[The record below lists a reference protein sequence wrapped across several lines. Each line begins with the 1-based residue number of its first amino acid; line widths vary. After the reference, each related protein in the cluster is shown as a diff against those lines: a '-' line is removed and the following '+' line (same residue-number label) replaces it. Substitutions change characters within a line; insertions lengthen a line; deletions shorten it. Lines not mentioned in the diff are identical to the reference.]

1 VLDRVREAS
10 QEAAVCFSPEGD
22 LVAGVVVLG
31 IGLDAVLHTRHQPAA
46 IATSAIPVLL
56 GLHQIDE
63 AFVWWG
69 LQGHVPAAV
78 GRVAM
83 WIYLY
88 IALVVLPATVPALLL
103 WIEPARVRRWLIAP
117 FVLLGLVT
125 AAVIL
130 ETMLTGHPRVR
141 LADLHLAYS
150 IGLGHGVTVIGCY
163 IVATCGP
170 LFLSSFRWFRWFGA
184 ANLVAV
190 VTLAILVA
198 DGFTSLWCL
207 YAALVSAAVAWHLRS
222 RSSHLA
228 NPETFGTDTVVA
240 TR

>member
-1 VLDRVREAS
+1 M
-10 QEAAVCFSPEGD
+10 CFSPEGD
-22 LVAGVVVLG
+22 MVAGVVVLG
-31 IGLDAVLHTRHQPAA
+31 IGLDAILHTRRQPAA

-63 AFVWWG
+63 VFVWWG
-69 LQGHVPAAV
+69 LQGHVPVAL
-78 GRVAM
+78 GRAAM

-88 IALVVLPATVPALLL
+88 IALVVLPAVVPALML
-103 WIEPARVRRWLIAP
+103 WVEPQRARRWRMAP

-130 ETMLTGHPRVR
+130 ETMLTGHPSVR
-141 LADLHLAYS
+141 LAHLHLAYS

-163 IVATCGP
+163 IAATCVP
-170 LFLSSFRWFRWFGA
+170 LLLSSFRWFRWFGA

-207 YAALVSAAVAWHLRS
+207 YAALLSAAVAWHLRANGS
-222 RSSHLA
+222 LTANADQPGTLA
-228 NPETFGTDTVVA
+228 VSGMD
-240 TR
+240 

>member
-1 VLDRVREAS
+1 M
-10 QEAAVCFSPEGD
+10 CFSPEGD
-22 LVAGVVVLG
+22 MVAGVVVLG
-31 IGLDAVLHTRHQPAA
+31 IGLDAILHTRRQPAA

-69 LQGHVPAAV
+69 LQGHVPVAL

-88 IALVVLPATVPALLL
+88 IALVVLPAVVPALML
-103 WIEPARVRRWLIAP
+103 WVEPQRARRWRMAP

-130 ETMLTGHPRVR
+130 ETMLTGHPSVR
-141 LADLHLAYS
+141 LARLHLAYS

-163 IVATCGP
+163 IVATCVP
-170 LFLSSFRWFRWFGA
+170 LLLSSFRWFRWFGA

-207 YAALVSAAVAWHLRS
+207 YAALVSAAVAWHLRA
-222 RSSHLA
+222 SSSLSANADQLGTLA
-228 NPETFGTDTVVA
+228 VPRWD
-240 TR
+240 